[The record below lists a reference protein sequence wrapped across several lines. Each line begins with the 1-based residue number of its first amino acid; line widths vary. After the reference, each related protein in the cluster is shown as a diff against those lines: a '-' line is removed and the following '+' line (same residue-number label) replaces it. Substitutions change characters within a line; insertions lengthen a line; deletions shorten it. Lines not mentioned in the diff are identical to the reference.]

1 MTPHRESPSR
11 WRERVAFAV
20 LATIGLVISSYLAA
34 FQLGSVAAPWDPVF
48 GAASSARVLHSGLA
62 RALPVPDAVLGAVA
76 YAAEVVTDLAGGA
89 HRWRTHP
96 WLVLAFAAIALA
108 LGLAGLAL
116 TVVQVTVVR
125 SGCTLCLCSA
135 AMSIAIAAA
144 VLRGDELHAA
154 VATLSANEGRTE
166 RLPWR

>member
-1 MTPHRESPSR
+1 MTPYPENPSR
-11 WRERVAFAV
+11 WSERVAFAV
-20 LATIGLVISSYLAA
+20 LATIGLAISSYLAA
-34 FQLGSVAAPWDPVF
+34 YQLGSVAAPWDPIF
-48 GAASSARVLHSGLA
+48 GSPSSAKVLHSGLT

-96 WLVLAFAAIALA
+96 WLVLAFAAIAVA
-108 LGLAGLAL
+108 LGLAGVAL
-116 TVVQVTVVR
+116 TAIQVAVVR

-135 AMSIAIAAA
+135 AVSIAIAAA
-144 VLRGDELHAA
+144 VVRGDELRAA
-154 VATLSANEGRTE
+154 LATLSADEDGRA